1 MLELFSIFTKGG
13 IVLFYF
19 QGACTQLISSTQAV
33 NESIKTILVQG
44 SPSNQHNHKNL
55 TIQLKLDNEFEL
67 IFACVV
73 QKMLQLSYL
82 DKLIDTIHLEFRDK
96 YKNELRDG
104 TLWLN
109 GCDFDSDFTGIL
121 SKIENEHRVQKAAP
135 RAMKQFTQSKK
146 FEKTATAN
154 KAMFEQDKS
163 VASTAARLAT
173 AVMGTAST
181 EATDAAE
188 KAKSEIELARENMK
202 KKKAGKKGKK
212 KTDETPAA
220 SKTPKKK
227 GKEARSWDMGGKSTE
242 GIDFSAPVENGSHVT
257 NANLKDESHLKGTM
271 SGDLTGVGEDEED
284 EDIYEEEEEVVDN
297 SMSNGTSGKSSGMFS
312 FLKNINFST
321 QQTVTS
327 ESLQPVLDKLKEH
340 LTSKNVASEISVQ
353 LCDSLESSLVGRSYS
368 TFTGLTS
375 TAKQALSD
383 ALTKILSP
391 KHRVNVLRDV
401 MDAKSKGRPYVITF
415 CGVNGVGKST
425 NLAKVCFWLLDNNYR
440 VLVVGGDTF
449 RAGAVE
455 QLRTHVV
462 RLANMYSEEQV
473 QLYERGYGK
482 DPAGLAFE
490 AIKYAKER
498 RYDVVLVDTAGRMQ
512 DNEPLMR
519 ALSKLVALNNPDLT
533 LFVGEALVGNEA
545 VDQLVKFNQSLIDNS
560 SASAGTKSVI
570 DGILLTKFDCID
582 DKVGAA
588 ISMTYITGQP
598 IVFVGTGQQYPDLKS
613 LNVKSVVSALL
624 R

>member
-13 IVLFYF
+13 IVLFAF
-19 QGACTQLISSTQAV
+19 QGACNQIIMSSEAV
-33 NESIKTILVQG
+33 NESVKNILIQG
-44 SPSNQHNHKNL
+44 SPSLQHHHKNL
-55 TIQLKLDNEFEL
+55 AIQLKLDNEFDL
-67 IFACVV
+67 VFAVVV

-82 DKLIDTIHLEFRDK
+82 DKLIDTIHLEFRDR

-109 GCDFDSDFTGIL
+109 GCDFDSDFSAIL
-121 SKIENEHRVQKAAP
+121 RRIEADHRIKKAAP
-135 RAMKQFTQSKK
+135 KAMKQFTESKK
-146 FEKTATAN
+146 FEKTAVAN

-173 AVMGTAST
+173 AVMGGAT
-181 EATDAAE
+181 EKSAPDSRM
-188 KAKSEIELARENMK
+188 SEIELARENMK
-202 KKKAGKKGKK
+202 KKLAAKKGKK
-212 KTDETPAA
+212 KIEEPTPVRV
-220 SKTPKKK
+220 KEPGRKK
-227 GKEARSWDMGGKSTE
+227 GKEARNWEMGGKDTKE
-242 GIDFSAPVENGSHVT
+242 IDYSSPESQQNGGVVPV
-257 NANLKDESHLKGTM
+257 KDESHLKGTM
-271 SGDLTGVGEDEED
+271 SGDLSGIHEEED
-284 EDIYEEEEEVVDN
+284 SEEEEGGTQ
-297 SMSNGTSGKSSGMFS
+297 NGTQKSSTGGVFS
-312 FLKNINFST
+312 FLKNINLST
-321 QQTVTS
+321 QQTVST

-340 LTSKNVASEISVQ
+340 LNSKNVASEISVQ
-353 LCDSLESSLVGRSYS
+353 LCDSLESSLVGKSYS
-368 TFTGLTS
+368 TFTGLSS

-383 ALTKILSP
+383 TLTKILSP
-391 KHRVNVLRDV
+391 RRRVNVLRDV
-401 MDAKSKGRPYVITF
+401 MDAKAKGRPYVITF

-425 NLAKVCFWLLDNNYR
+425 NLAKVCFWLLDNGYR

-455 QLRTHVV
+455 QLRTHVT
-462 RLANMYSEEQV
+462 RLANMYSGDKV

-490 AIKYAKER
+490 AIKYARER
-498 RYDVVLVDTAGRMQ
+498 VFDVVLVDTAGRMQ

-519 ALSKLVALNNPDLT
+519 ALSKLVSLNKPDLT

-560 SASAGTKSVI
+560 ASAVAGTKSVI

-598 IVFVGTGQQYPDLKS
+598 IVFVGTGQQYPDLKA
-613 LNVKSVVSALL
+613 LNVKSVVSSLL